1 MTHQCGH
8 IIEQNAHTDIRKS
21 NVQEKTRVI
30 NDDKLKLSS
39 FKERKLQT
47 YHVHIQMKY
56 IWNYNLM

>member
-8 IIEQNAHTDIRKS
+8 IIEQNAYTDIRKS
-21 NVQEKTRVI
+21 NVQEKMRVI

-47 YHVHIQMKY
+47 YHVLSRRLFQMKY
-56 IWNYNLM
+56 MWN

>member
-21 NVQEKTRVI
+21 NGQEKTRVI

-47 YHVHIQMKY
+47 YHVLSRRLFQMKY
-56 IWNYNLM
+56 IWN